1 MSTKSISKLEATVAF
16 LEARMKLMEEQM
28 GRMEEMVEGGEAVKS
43 EPKKKRK
50 SGPSSEKMKKWRE
63 FVSNVTKMVSEES
76 KTNLKVLGFNHMK
89 VAGYLKDKIDG
100 DPTQKDVDKAVKYL
114 LDNPDYQSNTDKIRS
129 EKSSVADKSDTEA
142 PKKGRGRPKKAVVA
156 SESDDE
162 EKVEKKKPGRR
173 GPCTPSLLPPKK
185 FEVVTVSDDDGNEE
199 AEEWSWKGKN
209 YYKLKKTNT
218 VLDEDFEYVGVFNG
232 KEIDEEVAMPATAKK
247 YIEDNLA

>member
-1 MSTKSISKLEATVAF
+1 MSTKSISKLEATVAIM
-16 LEARMKLMEEQM
+16 EAKMKLMEEQISDLLEA
-28 GRMEEMVEGGEAVKS
+28 GVAVKS
-43 EPKKKRK
+43 EPKKKRN
-50 SGPSSEKMKKWRE
+50 SGPPSDKMKKWRE

-76 KTNLKVLGFNHMK
+76 KANLKVLGFNHMK

-114 LDNPDYQSNTDKIRS
+114 IDNPDYQSNTDKIRS
-129 EKSSVADKSDTEA
+129 EKSSVADKSDSEE

-162 EKVEKKKPGRR
+162 EKVEKKKKAGRPR

-185 FEVVTVSDDDGNEE
+185 IEVVTVSDDDGNEE

-209 YYKLKKTNT
+209 YYKLKKTST

-232 KEIDEEVAMPATAKK
+232 KEIDEEVSMPATAKK

>member
-1 MSTKSISKLEATVAF
+1 MSTKSVSKLEATVAF

-28 GRMEEMVEGGEAVKS
+28 GQMLEGGEAVKS

-50 SGPSSEKMKKWRE
+50 SGPASEKMKKWRE
-63 FVSNVTKMVSEES
+63 FVCNVTKMVSEKS
-76 KTNLKVLGFNHMK
+76 KADLKVLGFNHMK

-114 LDNPDYQSNTDKIRS
+114 IDNPDYQSNTDKIRS
-129 EKSSVADKSDTEA
+129 EKSSVADESDTEA
-142 PKKGRGRPKKAVVA
+142 PKKARGRPKKASVA

-162 EKVEKKKPGRR
+162 APKKARGRPKKTEDKKAEKKAI
-173 GPCTPSLLPPKK
+173 
-185 FEVVTVSDDDGNEE
+185 EVTLVEWDSDDGNEE
-199 AEEWSWKGKN
+199 AEEWEWEGEE

-218 VLDEDFEYVGVFNG
+218 VLDQDFEYVGVFTG
-232 KEIDEEVAMPATAKK
+232 KEIDKKASMPATAKK